1 VTTLTRHA
9 PAKINLHLH
18 ITGRK
23 DDGYHLL
30 DSLVAF
36 TNLYDTIEI
45 RDASQFELTINNA
58 PDCPIADNLVTRAV
72 HLLCNH
78 FKIPPHIHIDLT
90 KAIPMGAGLGGGSA
104 DAAATLL
111 ALRDFWK
118 LDAPPPLLQKFAS
131 ELGSDIV
138 ACLQDKPM
146 IMRDT
151 GNTLLPA
158 PTFPTLYGV
167 LVIPPTHCPTPLVY
181 KIYKD
186 LNHKF
191 SQNIIFPDAFDS
203 TQSFCDFLN
212 TKTQNYLTAAAIA
225 VNPDVKT
232 VLHELENLE
241 NGLLTRL
248 SGSGSSCFTLFK
260 NETTATKQCQI
271 IQDKHPEWSV
281 KYIRIND

>member
-1 VTTLTRHA
+1 VATLTRHA

-18 ITGRK
+18 ITGRR

-36 TNLYDTIEI
+36 TNLYDRIEI

-58 PDCPIADNLVTRAV
+58 PDCPIANNVVTRAV

-118 LDAPPPLLQKFAS
+118 LDAPNTLLQKFAS

-138 ACLQDKPM
+138 ACLQDKPI

-158 PTFPTLYGV
+158 PKFPTLYGV
-167 LVIPPTHCPTPLVY
+167 LVIPKTPCPTPLVY

-191 SQNIIFPDAFDS
+191 SQNIIFPDSFENA
-203 TQSFCDFLN
+203 QSFCEFL
-212 TKTQNYLTAAAIA
+212 KDGTQNDLTAAAIA

-241 NGLLTRL
+241 DSLLTRL
-248 SGSGSSCFTLFK
+248 SGSGSSCFTIFK
-260 NETTATKQCQI
+260 CEETSTKQSQT
-271 IQDKHPEWSV
+271 IQDRHPEWTV
-281 KYIRIND
+281 KSIRIND